1 MLGMILAD
9 TITIK
14 IGDNVWTFGTNLIVY
29 LIVAAIVG
37 VIAEFM
43 VGWRLP
49 FGIIGAIIAALIGI
63 WLMTQ
68 VIIMSGVPD
77 FGLNPLIYLLVA
89 AIVGFVAEA
98 ILGWRLPFG
107 TIGAIIAALVGIWLM
122 TQVIIISGIGDI
134 YFDGVP
140 LFRALIGA
148 MILVALWHL
157 LTYGLWRRRDRY
169 Y

>member
-1 MLGMILAD
+1 MLSMILAD

-37 VIAEFM
+37 LLAEFI

-68 VIIMSGVPD
+68 VII
-77 FGLNPLIYLLVA
+77 
-89 AIVGFVAEA
+89 
-98 ILGWRLPFG
+98 
-107 TIGAIIAALVGIWLM
+107 
-122 TQVIIISGIGDI
+122 ISGIPDFRLNTSPPI
-134 YFDGVP
+134 DLV
-140 LFRALIGA
+140 RALIGA
-148 MILVALWHL
+148 IILVFLWHL
-157 LTYGLWRRRDRY
+157 LTRPLYNRRRRY
-169 Y
+169 YRYR